1 MKQYIHGLK
10 RSLHFIRISQKGIF
24 RVLVLFSVILTVRS
38 YFDLYFLQRTTQCAE
53 DLFLGK
59 AGMSDVYPVLLLWLC
74 IGLLFAGWGQM
85 TAYVKE
91 KFRLRLGCAY
101 DTGLIQSASE
111 KTAEYYEHY
120 ENNRMVL
127 NARDKG
133 RETLLNYIPPRF

>member
-1 MKQYIHGLK
+1 
-10 RSLHFIRISQKGIF
+10 
-24 RVLVLFSVILTVRS
+24 
-38 YFDLYFLQRTTQCAE
+38 
-53 DLFLGK
+53 
-59 AGMSDVYPVLLLWLC
+59 
-74 IGLLFAGWGQM
+74 M